1 MTENVSGLQIR
12 AFNFHQVEAG
22 NLKAY
27 CSVDI
32 GGKIRINSC
41 RVVCQPGQL
50 AWPSLPQAS
59 WSDPDGRIRYFPL
72 VELPKHVE
80 HEVKK
85 AILRGWEEFEYASA

>member
-1 MTENVSGLQIR
+1 MKIEASNFREVNNGGSLR
-12 AFNFHQVEAG
+12 ATCTITIDNKIKLHQ
-22 NLKAY
+22 
-27 CSVDI
+27 C
-32 GGKIRINSC
+32 RIIQ
-41 RVVCQPGQL
+41 QPDQL

-85 AILRGWEEFEYASA
+85 AILRGWEEFEYATA